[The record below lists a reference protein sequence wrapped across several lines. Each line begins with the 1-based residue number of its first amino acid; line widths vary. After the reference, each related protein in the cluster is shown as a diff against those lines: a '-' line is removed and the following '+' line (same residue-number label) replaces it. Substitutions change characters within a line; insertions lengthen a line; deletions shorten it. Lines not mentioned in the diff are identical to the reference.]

1 MEHIKPEIVQRLKKS
16 VQFFADFT
24 EDELIAFLKM
34 MNYEKYT
41 DRQIVFNEFDP
52 GNKIYIILSGTI
64 EIGKRIG
71 KVDGDMKYTTLAEL
85 SPGECFGEMGLIDEA
100 PRSARAVAT
109 EYAYLLSISNE
120 KLANIS
126 KNPKYVYFSFK
137 LYRNFCTMLATRLR
151 ESNEKVVSMT
161 PKIFGK

>member
-1 MEHIKPEIVQRLKKS
+1 MDHIKPEIIQRLKKS

-24 EDELIAFLKM
+24 EEELVAFLKM
-34 MNYEKYT
+34 MSYEKYD

-52 GNKIYIILSGTI
+52 GNKMYIILSGTI
-64 EIGKRIG
+64 EISKRIG
-71 KVDGDMKYTTLAEL
+71 KVDGDMKYTTLAKL
-85 SPGECFGEMGLIDEA
+85 SAGECFGEMGLIDEA
-100 PRSARAVAT
+100 PRSARASAVK
-109 EYAYLLSISNE
+109 YAYLLSISNE
-120 KLANIS
+120 KLTNIS
-126 KNPKYVYFSFK
+126 KNPQYVYFSFK